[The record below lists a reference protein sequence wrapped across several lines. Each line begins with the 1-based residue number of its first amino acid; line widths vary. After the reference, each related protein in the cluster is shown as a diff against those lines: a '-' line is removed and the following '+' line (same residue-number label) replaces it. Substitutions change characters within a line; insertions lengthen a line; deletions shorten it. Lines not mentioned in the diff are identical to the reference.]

1 MIRYF
6 AREKNCQYIAFGMGS
21 GNTQME
27 LTWIGKGSQTVPPP
41 PSRNRAIPARTHHAE
56 PLSLDASPPR
66 LDAAGAALRRSYDR
80 DFGALLL
87 AICLFPCMRCPC
99 PFRSCS
105 PLTLSLFPIYISH
118 NPW

>member
-56 PLSLDASPPR
+56 PLPLDASPPWTPPVR
-66 LDAAGAALRRSYDR
+66 PSAAPTIEILVRSYWLYAS
-80 DFGALLL
+80 FLACVAL
-87 AICLFPCMRCPC
+87 APSDPA
-99 PFRSCS
+99 
-105 PLTLSLFPIYISH
+105 PL
-118 NPW
+118 